1 MLPKITG
8 LSTTVHLPISGKDA
22 RVYAYTIR
30 EYKNILIAKG
40 QENYKD
46 SEDYLIEL
54 LKDKVPDI
62 DVENLTMQ
70 DIVVLFITLMSI
82 SKGTSNTLWYK
93 CINIIDDIKPEYIA
107 VAFDLKGKLK
117 RKELFEGYKAN
128 RRGMPDELAEQMPVI
143 DDIKECG
150 CEYKVNVDIAD
161 YKITGSSENNKIFS
175 ISDNIKVEL
184 IYPTY
189 KILKSL
195 EKYPDNEYPARLC
208 AACIA
213 AVYDN
218 EDAYVDTPFDE
229 LYEWVLNLPPTFLD
243 KFNDFIENMPVIS
256 LSWTTKCPKCGSS
269 SEKHIEDLIGF
280 FIQSSQTRT

>member
-93 CINIIDDIKPEYIA
+93 CINIIDDIK
-107 VAFDLKGKLK
+107 
-117 RKELFEGYKAN
+117 
-128 RRGMPDELAEQMPVI
+128 
-143 DDIKECG
+143 ECG

-161 YKITGSSENNKIFS
+161 YKITGSSENNKIF
-175 ISDNIKVEL
+175 
-184 IYPTY
+184 
-189 KILKSL
+189 
-195 EKYPDNEYPARLC
+195 
-208 AACIA
+208 
-213 AVYDN
+213 
-218 EDAYVDTPFDE
+218 
-229 LYEWVLNLPPTFLD
+229 
-243 KFNDFIENMPVIS
+243 
-256 LSWTTKCPKCGSS
+256 
-269 SEKHIEDLIGF
+269 
-280 FIQSSQTRT
+280 